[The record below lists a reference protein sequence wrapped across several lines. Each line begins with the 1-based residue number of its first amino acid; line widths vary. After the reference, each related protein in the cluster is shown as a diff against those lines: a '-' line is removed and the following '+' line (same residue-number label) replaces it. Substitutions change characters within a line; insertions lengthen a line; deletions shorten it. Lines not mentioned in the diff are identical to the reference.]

1 MPYVPGAFVHG
12 VRHIADVYRSG
23 NVYAN
28 NVPVALWL
36 EPGSSAAFA
45 GITISPPAELN
56 TEEVAAAAAT
66 TDNYVSNPDSFYNKD
81 AEQSGVKANYPGTP
95 SDTTTST
102 GIVETATA
110 AGIVPFLQSTL
121 EEASRGMWRETGQGG
136 KASNKNITNIWTSI
150 GFPASSPWTSD
161 QTAWCMGFVNFVLK
175 SAGYRFVQTA
185 SARAIKENPQRWNAT
200 QVTPAQ
206 AQPGDIV
213 LWKFSH
219 VNFIYTLNGGK
230 ATFVGGNQTPT
241 SGKNNNPSDGDVTIS
256 WPGGTPLTNSN
267 IDSIWRP
274 SQS

>member
-1 MPYVPGAFVHG
+1 MPYVKGAVVHG
-12 VRHIADVYRSG
+12 VTHVADVYRSS
-23 NVYAN
+23 NVYVN

-45 GITISPPAELN
+45 GVTIAAPAELIQ
-56 TEEVAAAAAT
+56 EEVAAAAALT
-66 TDNYVSNPDSFYNKD
+66 ESYVANPDSFYNKAAAQD
-81 AEQSGVKANYPGTP
+81 GVKANFPGTP
-95 SDTTTST
+95 EDTTTST
-102 GIVETATA
+102 GLISAPTA

-121 EEASRGMWRETGQGG
+121 EEAGRGMWRETGQGG
-136 KASNKNITNIWTSI
+136 AASNKNITNIWTTI

-161 QTAWCMGFVNFVLK
+161 QTAWCMGFVNFALK
-175 SAGYRFVQTA
+175 SAGYKFVQTA
-185 SARAIKENPQRWNAT
+185 SAKAIKQNPQRWNAT

-213 LWKFSH
+213 LWNYSH
-219 VNFIYTLNGGK
+219 VNFIYTLSGGK

-256 WPGGTPLTNSN
+256 YPGGTALTNPN

-274 SQS
+274 SQA